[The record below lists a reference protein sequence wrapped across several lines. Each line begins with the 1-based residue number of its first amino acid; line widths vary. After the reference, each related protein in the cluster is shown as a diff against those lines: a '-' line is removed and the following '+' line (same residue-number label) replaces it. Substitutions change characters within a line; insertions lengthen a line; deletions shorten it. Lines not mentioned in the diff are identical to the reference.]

1 MKKTFY
7 FFAAIMVAFMAT
19 ACGGNSTSQQ
29 QALDE
34 TTEALTVDEV
44 FESPDKY
51 VGDTITLEGICSH
64 LCSQGGKKA
73 FLQGNADNMQIRCE
87 AYPLMG
93 EPFPKSCIHHPM
105 KVTGIFREQR
115 IDNELVD
122 QMESDYN
129 ERLQKIAEAHGEET
143 AQRAANASVG
153 CDTERAAQGQQDLN
167 TFKERMDDYRTR
179 IAARQESEGKAYLS
193 FYYLDAISFETLEQ

>member
-1 MKKTFY
+1 MKKNFY
-7 FFAAIMVAFMAT
+7 ILATAVVAFLAS
-19 ACGGNSTSQQ
+19 ACGSNSKQQ
-29 QALDE
+29 TATQE
-34 TTEALTVDEV
+34 TTETLTVDEV
-44 FESPDKY
+44 FETPDKY
-51 VGDTITLEGICSH
+51 VGDTITIEGVCSH

-73 FLQGNADNMQIRCE
+73 FLQGNADNVQIRCE
-87 AYPLMG
+87 AFPLMG

-122 QMESDYN
+122 QMESEYN
-129 ERLQKIAEAHGEET
+129 ERFQKIAEAHGEET
-143 AQRAANASVG
+143 AQRAANASAG

-179 IAARQESEGKAYLS
+179 IAAREAAEGKAYLS
-193 FYYLDAISFETLEQ
+193 FYYLDAISFVTLEQ

>member
-7 FFAAIMVAFMAT
+7 ILATVTVAFLTT
-19 ACGGNSTSQQ
+19 ACGGSSKQQPTAEETS
-29 QALDE
+29 
-34 TTEALTVDEV
+34 EALTVDEV
-44 FESPDKY
+44 FEMPDKY

-73 FLQGNADNMQIRCE
+73 FLQGNADNVQIRCE
-87 AYPLMG
+87 AFPLMG
-93 EPFPKSCIHHPM
+93 EPFPKSCIHRPM

-122 QMESDYN
+122 QMENDYN
-129 ERLQKIAEAHGEET
+129 ERLKKIAEAHGEET

-179 IAARQESEGKAYLS
+179 IAARQAAEGKAYLS
-193 FYYLDAISFETLEQ
+193 FYYLDAITFATLEQ